1 MTDIFNAHNVANG
14 NAPTWPAE
22 DTAVLLRSYET
33 MSAGAVAALPEL
45 GGRYSRNA
53 VIGKLHRMG
62 LKKPVRLPSADSV
75 YRRELRRRRAAAELA
90 SPSGIKT
97 VRASGKKPLGML
109 TQKEPVAPRRQVNKF
124 DAWQAI
130 EFAPIPD
137 STADQMIPI
146 GQRKSLFDLRDDECR
161 FVVGDPHE
169 ADYFFCAAPVAAGLP
184 YCPAH
189 AARCYHT
196 RSQMSLAEAEIYR
209 RRKQFKRNVPQ
220 IQPIGE

>member
-1 MTDIFNAHNVANG
+1 MTDIFNAHNIANG

-33 MSAGAVAALPEL
+33 MSASAVAALL

-53 VIGKLHRMG
+53 VIGKMHRMG
-62 LKKPVRLPSADSV
+62 LKKPRPLPSADSI
-75 YRRELRRRRAAAELA
+75 YRRELRRRRA
-90 SPSGIKT
+90 SGDQT
-97 VRASGKKPLGML
+97 VRAPSKRPRML
-109 TQKEPVAPRRQVNKF
+109 TRDEPRPVAPE
-124 DAWQAI
+124 AI
-130 EFAPIPD
+130 EITPIPD
-137 STADQMIPI
+137 TAADWLIPI

-209 RRKQFKRNVPQ
+209 RRRHCNRLHHLNRHVPQ
-220 IQPIGE
+220 IHPFVE

>member
-22 DTAVLLRSYET
+22 DTAVLLRSYEI

-53 VIGKLHRMG
+53 VIGKLHRLG
-62 LKKPVRLPSADSV
+62 LKKPRSLPSADSV
-75 YRRELRRRRAAAELA
+75 YRKELRRRRAAAELA
-90 SPSGIKT
+90 SPSSIKPT

-109 TQKEPVAPRRQVNKF
+109 TQKEPVAES
-124 DAWQAI
+124 I
-130 EFAPIPD
+130 EFDPIPD
-137 STADQMIPI
+137 TTADWLIPI

-169 ADYFFCAAPVAAGLP
+169 ADYFFCAAPVAQGLP

-196 RSQMSLAEAEIYR
+196 RSPMSLAEAEIYR
-209 RRKQFKRNVPQ
+209 RRRHCNRLHHLNRHVPQ

>member
-1 MTDIFNAHNVANG
+1 MTDIFNAHNIANG

-22 DTAVLLRSYET
+22 DTAVLLRSYEI

-53 VIGKLHRMG
+53 VIGKMHRMG
-62 LKKPVRLPSADSV
+62 LKKPRPLPSADSI
-75 YRRELRRRRAAAELA
+75 YRRKLRRRRAA
-90 SPSGIKT
+90 GDQT
-97 VRASGKKPLGML
+97 VRAPSKKPRIL
-109 TQKEPVAPRRQVNKF
+109 TQKEPRPVAPE
-124 DAWQAI
+124 AI
-130 EFAPIPD
+130 EIDPIQD
-137 STADQMIPI
+137 TAADQMIPI
-146 GQRKSLFDLRDDECR
+146 GQHKSLFDLRDDECR

-209 RRKQFKRNVPQ
+209 RRRQFKRNVPQ

>member
-1 MTDIFNAHNVANG
+1 MTDIFNAHNIANG

-22 DTAVLLRSYET
+22 DTAVLLRSYES
-33 MSAGAVAALPEL
+33 MSASAVAALL

-53 VIGKLHRMG
+53 VIGKMHRMG
-62 LKKPVRLPSADSV
+62 LKKPVRLPSADSI
-75 YRRELRRRRAAAELA
+75 YRKELRRRRAAAELG
-90 SPSGIKT
+90 SPSSIKPT

-137 STADQMIPI
+137 TAADWLIPI

-169 ADYFFCAAPVAAGLP
+169 ADYFFCAAPIAPGLP

-196 RSQMSLAEAEIYR
+196 RSQMSIDEAESYR
-209 RRKQFKRNVPQ
+209 RRRQFNRNIPQ
-220 IQPIGE
+220 ATYGGR

>member
-22 DTAVLLRSYET
+22 DTAVLLRSYEI

-53 VIGKLHRMG
+53 VIGKMHRMG
-62 LKKPVRLPSADSV
+62 LKKPRPLPSADSI
-75 YRRELRRRRAAAELA
+75 YRRELSRRRA
-90 SPSGIKT
+90 SGDQT
-97 VRASGKKPLGML
+97 VRAPSNKPRML
-109 TQKEPVAPRRQVNKF
+109 TQKEPVAE
-124 DAWQAI
+124 AI
-130 EFAPIPD
+130 EFDPIPD
-137 STADQMIPI
+137 IAADWLIPEH
-146 GQRKSLFDLRDDECR
+146 QRKSLFDLRDDECR

-169 ADYFFCAAPVAAGLP
+169 ANYFFCAAPVAAGLP

-196 RSQMSLAEAEIYR
+196 RSQMSLDEAEIYR
-209 RRKQFKRNVPQ
+209 RRRHCNRLHHLNRHVPQ

>member
-22 DTAVLLRSYET
+22 DTAVLLRSYEI

-53 VIGKLHRMG
+53 VIGKMHRMG
-62 LKKPVRLPSADSV
+62 LKKPRPLPSADSV
-75 YRRELRRRRAAAELA
+75 YRKELRRRRAAAELA
-90 SPSGIKT
+90 SPSSIKPT

-130 EFAPIPD
+130 EFDPIPD
-137 STADQMIPI
+137 TTADQMIPI

-169 ADYFFCAAPVAAGLP
+169 ANYFFCAADVLPGSP
-184 YCPAH
+184 YCPSH
-189 AARCYHT
+189 SRRCFQPPRDRT
-196 RSQMSLAEAEIYR
+196 EPR
-209 RRKQFKRNVPQ
+209 RMFH
-220 IQPIGE
+220 G

>member
-1 MTDIFNAHNVANG
+1 MTDMANAHNVANG

-22 DTAVLLRSYET
+22 DTAVLLRSYES
-33 MSAGAVAALPEL
+33 MSASAVAALL

-53 VIGKLHRMG
+53 VIGKMHRMG
-62 LKKPVRLPSADSV
+62 LKKPRPLPSADSI
-75 YRRELRRRRAAAELA
+75 YRRELSRRRAA
-90 SPSGIKT
+90 GDQT
-97 VRASGKKPLGML
+97 VRAPSKKPRML
-109 TQKEPVAPRRQVNKF
+109 TRYEPRPVAHE
-124 DAWQAI
+124 AI
-130 EFAPIPD
+130 EIAPIPD
-137 STADQMIPI
+137 TAADWLIPI
-146 GQRKSLFDLRDDECR
+146 GQRKSLFDLGETECR

-209 RRKQFKRNVPQ
+209 RRRHCNRLHHLNLHVPQ
-220 IQPIGE
+220 IHPIGE

>member
-1 MTDIFNAHNVANG
+1 MTDIFNAHNIANG

-22 DTAVLLRSYET
+22 DTAVLLRSYEI

-53 VIGKLHRMG
+53 VIGKMHRMG
-62 LKKPVRLPSADSV
+62 LKKPRPLPSADSI
-75 YRRELRRRRAAAELA
+75 YRRELRRRRA
-90 SPSGIKT
+90 SGDQT
-97 VRASGKKPLGML
+97 VRAPIKRPRML
-109 TQKEPVAPRRQVNKF
+109 TRDEPRPVAPE
-124 DAWQAI
+124 AI
-130 EFAPIPD
+130 EIAPIPD
-137 STADQMIPI
+137 TAADWLIPI

-209 RRKQFKRNVPQ
+209 RRRQFKRNVPQ
-220 IQPIGE
+220 IQPPPIVAMPGAAHGR